1 MQLIEIVLY
10 NNPYLAFAKYNNE
23 QFLPNQKIIVET
35 NSGLEIGMVKN
46 IVESNSDKDLVK
58 IKRIATDADKATHCK
73 NCQYCKKILPEIK
86 KEAENLG
93 LNMKIGF
100 ISTNLDQTKII
111 INYTADDRVDFRELI
126 KILASK
132 YKTKIEMRQIGSRDE
147 TKVIGAIGVCGQ
159 ETCCKLFL
167 NDFDKVSIKMAK
179 TQNIALNPIRIN
191 GMCGRLLCCLKY
203 EDEFY
208 EQMQKK
214 MPKINTKI
222 KTPDGEGVVTSTDYL
237 RETVTVT
244 FTNND
249 STELKIYNINDLN
262 TLKDKKND
270 KN

>member
-23 QFLPNQKIIVET
+23 QFLPNQKVIVET
-35 NSGLEIGMVKN
+35 NSGFEIGMVKN
-46 IVESNSDKDLVK
+46 IVESDEEKEKNLVK
-58 IKRIATDADKATHCK
+58 IKRIATEEDKTKHCK

-100 ISTNLDQTKII
+100 ISTNLDQNKLI
-111 INYTADDRVDFRELI
+111 INYTADERVDFRELI
-126 KILASK
+126 KLLASK
-132 YKTKIEMRQIGSRDE
+132 YKSKIEMRQIGSRDE
-147 TKVIGAIGVCGQ
+147 TKVIGAIGVCGR

-179 TQNIALNPIRIN
+179 TQNIALNPTRIN

-208 EQMQKK
+208 EHMQKK
-214 MPKINTKI
+214 MPKLNSKI

-237 RETVTVT
+237 RETITVT

-249 STELKIYNINDLN
+249 STEIKIYNLNDLN
-262 TLKDKKND
+262 ISKDK
-270 KN
+270 